1 MFSNLAKYY
10 NVSDN
15 LTEKEKYEIIM
26 KSIRTQIQNEKN
38 FFNFLS
44 FLGINTFL
52 KLIKINTGV
61 KYNRIMS
68 KLYHFFEDYCFNKS
82 EIKSNYNQDIINLVE
97 KNIKLSELIAPL
109 VEKKID
115 KDLIYY
121 FYVIYI
127 EDKLFFL
134 LILLCLINNKMKI
147 LFEYK
152 NKSFSSLID
161 LDRVIISFKEEVF
174 SKIKN
179 NLSNKKILHIKL
191 INDNFSFSIE
201 DIGDNNKDI
210 KLTNEF
216 ELATIKGDKKLH
228 KIINIKSYIKT
239 MENNLDPDYVTDL
252 MTKVNNYE
260 KEIELL
266 KKAIEDHENKINLLN
281 TEIERLKKIEN
292 ENNKLRGRFVFKGFI
307 DYVFLL
313 FDIEINK
320 KYEEKYELLKEN
332 VKKNKINF
340 RRILHDSKY

>member
-1 MFSNLAKYY
+1 
-10 NVSDN
+10 
-15 LTEKEKYEIIM
+15 
-26 KSIRTQIQNEKN
+26 
-38 FFNFLS
+38 
-44 FLGINTFL
+44 
-52 KLIKINTGV
+52 
-61 KYNRIMS
+61 
-68 KLYHFFEDYCFNKS
+68 
-82 EIKSNYNQDIINLVE
+82 
-97 KNIKLSELIAPL
+97 
-109 VEKKID
+109 
-115 KDLIYY
+115 
-121 FYVIYI
+121 
-127 EDKLFFL
+127 
-134 LILLCLINNKMKI
+134 MKI
-147 LFEYK
+147 LLEYK
-152 NKSFSSLID
+152 DKSFSSLID

-201 DIGDNNKDI
+201 DIWDNNKDI

-216 ELATIKGDKKLH
+216 EIATIKGDKKLH
-228 KIINIKSYIKT
+228 KIINIKSYFKI
-239 MENNLDPDYVTDL
+239 MENSLDPDYASDL

-281 TEIERLKKIEN
+281 TEIERLKKIES
-292 ENNKLRGRFVFKGFI
+292 ENNKIRGRFVFKGFI

-340 RRILHDSKY
+340 RDVFFMIQKIRQIYKSETNIAYKEYTLNEIKIIILDHFIESDYIFMEKFFEKLKPEKVIQFLMKKNNELTLLMMNNDTKEEEKKKQRDEINKEINKSLSTEDKKDLISYLIELIEEYNKI